1 MISVNHFTNCLIP
14 TMNPAPIDR
23 ILANKKEFFLLGVKA
38 AADYSI
44 VKRFNV
50 LVTLVSQE
58 TLIYHL
64 FWQLLL
70 IYELVA
76 PLLRQLQSVTTE
88 SIFAV

>member
-1 MISVNHFTNCLIP
+1 
-14 TMNPAPIDR
+14 MNPAPIDR